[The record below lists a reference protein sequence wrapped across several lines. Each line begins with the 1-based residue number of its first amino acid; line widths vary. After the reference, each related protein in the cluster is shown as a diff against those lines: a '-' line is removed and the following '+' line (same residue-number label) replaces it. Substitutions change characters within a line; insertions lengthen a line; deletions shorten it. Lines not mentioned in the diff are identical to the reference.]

1 MSKRKYA
8 MIALAIASVLLGS
21 LIVGRVILAQ
31 AGGAYDPWL
40 DYNED
45 GVIDVND
52 LSPLG
57 DAYGSQGDSTKNVSV
72 TNWPEPQKP
81 TFAEVLVLRGIRYE
95 FLKDFRPSPPA
106 GYAFETAE
114 ILVDENIPYPFLG
127 YTFNST
133 ELCHTLGVPTYWEQ
147 TWTDHNFT
155 FVPAN
160 APFYIQGDVT
170 IRTTLRY
177 NFTSTFADVMHWNVT
192 VHLEKVTPETTVTL
206 ASDTISRNLIV
217 DTLQYGTLDVL
228 GVILNFPSPVL
239 VERGERLQIRIE
251 TWARSDNG
259 YIDYAG
265 IYLEHHLGTDE
276 FIAYIPILQP

>member
-1 MSKRKYA
+1 MA
-8 MIALAIASVLLGS
+8 ALAVAFVLLGS

-72 TNWPEPQKP
+72 TNWPAPQTP
-81 TFAEVLVLRGIRYE
+81 TFAEVLVLRGLAYE
-95 FLKDFRPSPPA
+95 FYKDFRPSPPA
-106 GYAFETAE
+106 GYAFELAE
-114 ILVDENIPYPFLG
+114 ILADENIPYPFLG
-127 YTFNST
+127 NPYNST
-133 ELCHTLGVPTYWEQ
+133 PLCQTVINIPTYWAK

-160 APFYIQGDVT
+160 SPFYIQGDVT
-170 IRTTLRY
+170 IRTTLEY
-177 NFTSTFADVMHWNVT
+177 DFTSTSADVMHWNVT

-206 ASDTISRNLIV
+206 ASDTISYNLVV
-217 DTLQYGTLDVL
+217 DPITSGRLEWT
-228 GVILNFPSPVL
+228 GVILYFPSPVL
-239 VERGERLQIRIE
+239 VERGERLQIRLE

-259 YIDYAG
+259 YIDYAE
-265 IYLEHHLGTDE
+265 IYLQHHLGTDE